1 MHACTEQITYWTRQ
15 VVVKYLYRIVVLVMV
30 VVVCR
35 QGNRVWGGVGG
46 STEGTTNQ
54 RAAAGPETEHKDEWV
69 KLH

>member
-35 QGNRVWGGVGG
+35 QGNRVWGGWVVAQKAPPTNGRRLVPRR
-46 STEGTTNQ
+46 STRTN
-54 RAAAGPETEHKDEWV
+54 G
-69 KLH
+69 